1 MYVISSPVQLPI
13 LCQSR
18 QRFHVEVVAPA
29 DAFVNALGRAGV
41 VGALFA
47 VGAVAH
53 KADAL
58 RAFLDGVVRGHAAQ
72 HLGGQL
78 RVLGSFVGAAVLGG
92 LQQAAGHDGRGGG
105 VAWLLGAAGEG
116 HIPVRDQVLGQALQI
131 VGQHAAEGVQI
142 LGASG
147 VAVADGRAV
156 DAPRLT
162 AGPAGVILIALTG
175 RAAHRAAGHGVHEE
189 GVVGRA
195 VRADGVGQTGRDML
209 VRQIG
214 VVGVAGGL
222 AGPVEQRHVQQAVDD
237 VAVVVGSAERAP
249 RLKELAL
256 LLKAGAELVGS
267 QDSGL
272 SPLLTASQ
280 LVGGDTGRAVQ
291 EAHVVVV
298 DLDLVLNAVEEAV
311 HEGQR
316 GIFERLVAGALI
328 AQPDLTGPEAAGP
341 LVVLALGIDVMD
353 AGMVLAVVGIQRQI
367 PADERDS
374 GIQRLL
380 SLGFGQDF
388 V

>member
-1 MYVISSPVQLPI
+1 
-13 LCQSR
+13 
-18 QRFHVEVVAPA
+18 
-29 DAFVNALGRAGV
+29 
-41 VGALFA
+41 
-47 VGAVAH
+47 
-53 KADAL
+53 
-58 RAFLDGVVRGHAAQ
+58 
-72 HLGGQL
+72 
-78 RVLGSFVGAAVLGG
+78 
-92 LQQAAGHDGRGGG
+92 
-105 VAWLLGAAGEG
+105 
-116 HIPVRDQVLGQALQI
+116 
-131 VGQHAAEGVQI
+131 
-142 LGASG
+142 
-147 VAVADGRAV
+147 
-156 DAPRLT
+156 
-162 AGPAGVILIALTG
+162 
-175 RAAHRAAGHGVHEE
+175 
-189 GVVGRA
+189 
-195 VRADGVGQTGRDML
+195 ML

-267 QDSGL
+267 QDSGP
-272 SPLLTASQ
+272 SPLLTAGQ

-291 EAHVVVV
+291 EAHVVVI